1 MATFRVSTFS
11 QAEEGQSL
19 GVRER
24 QIRGDAQILALE
36 VDRVF
41 VEEGVSGSKPLKVR
55 PHGVALLAALQ
66 PGDTIITAKLDCIF
80 RSALDALEVL
90 ADLKD
95 RSKPTCRFAPKSV
108 TRTSR
113 SAFRNR
119 TLTERPYIAAL
130 AVERGERV
138 SDSNFCFRCWECPA
152 GVQDLTP
159 KATPPRDNVRPICV
173 EALFM
178 QEPERTNDQGPA
190 ASRHRRGPSAEPK
203 PVVCP

>member
-1 MATFRVSTFS
+1 MGCRTRFALQRPAEADDWIHKGVKPIAVYGYVRVSTFS
-11 QAEEGQSL
+11 QAEEGQNL
-19 GVRER
+19 GVQER

-95 RSKPTCRFAPKSV
+95 RSKPTCRFAPLPVEQVEVLASAK
-108 TRTSR
+108 RTSR
-113 SAFRNR
+113 
-119 TLTERPYIAAL
+119 AAL
-130 AVERGERV
+130 Q
-138 SDSNFCFRCWECPA
+138 A
-152 GVQDLTP
+152 G
-159 KATPPRDNVRPICV
+159 
-173 EALFM
+173 
-178 QEPERTNDQGPA
+178 
-190 ASRHRRGPSAEPK
+190 S
-203 PVVCP
+203 